1 MKRLM
6 LHEQS
11 NYLSVFG
18 FYRSVKK
25 LHNICVIVFL
35 EFVLRKNQEIF
46 LGFVN
51 VMDVTGLGF
60 ARGLGDKFGLKIQLL
75 VDQNYYGAKHS
86 AFGGGHRQL
95 LPSHALKQFMFI
107 VLRILYFLLLQKV
120 AVFGPSKKNI
130 HYKVKNCL
138 SGSEFS
144 KEKLRVQFG
153 IRITT
158 RVDKKCLT

>member
-60 ARGLGDKFGLKIQLL
+60 ARVILEKLGDKFRLKIQLL

-95 LPSHALKQFMFI
+95 LPGHALKQFMFI

-120 AVFGPSKKNI
+120 AVFVPSKKNI
-130 HYKVKNCL
+130 HYKVKNC
-138 SGSEFS
+138 
-144 KEKLRVQFG
+144 
-153 IRITT
+153 
-158 RVDKKCLT
+158 